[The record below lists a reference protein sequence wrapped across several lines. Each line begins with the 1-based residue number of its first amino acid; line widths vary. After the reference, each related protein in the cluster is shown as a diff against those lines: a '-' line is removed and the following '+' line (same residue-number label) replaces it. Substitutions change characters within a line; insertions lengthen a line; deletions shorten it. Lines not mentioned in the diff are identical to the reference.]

1 VVGLVDLVT
10 VAEEVVDV
18 EAAEVATVGV
28 VTDLVT
34 VAEEVVDV
42 EAAEVATVGVVTAQ

>member
-1 VVGLVDLVT
+1 MERLDIWVVSVRNLKKNVVGLVDLVT

-28 VTDLVT
+28 VT
-34 VAEEVVDV
+34 
-42 EAAEVATVGVVTAQ
+42 AQ